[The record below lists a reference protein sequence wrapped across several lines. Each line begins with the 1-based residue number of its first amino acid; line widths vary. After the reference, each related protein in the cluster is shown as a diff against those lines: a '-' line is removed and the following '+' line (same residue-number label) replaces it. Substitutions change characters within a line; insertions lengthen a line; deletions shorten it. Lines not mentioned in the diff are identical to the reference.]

1 MRMTGRY
8 RPQSLHGIYLPKR
21 SAVLTGVMWM
31 TVWRALP
38 FLIWAGA
45 VLSGCESTDV
55 PRPEVREN
63 VSVPAP
69 VVVAAPAPEPVAPG
83 PALTRTQ
90 LIPGLDLPEDTDF
103 IPAPPQDPFGLV
115 RVGLLLPLSGP
126 SANTGQALLNAA
138 QMALFDIADDRF
150 VLQPYDTVGTPE
162 GAMDAAALAVAHG
175 AQVLLGPMF
184 SASAK
189 AVMPQALAAGVN
201 VIPFTT
207 DPTVA
212 APGMFVMGFLVHE
225 QVRRIMT
232 FSRAQG
238 IERFAVLAPA
248 TPYGETAVDAMQQVL
263 LQTGGSLNR
272 VAFYD
277 PNGEDVAD
285 VVRSFTDYDRRHN
298 ALLQQRAALEGKT
311 DAVSRV
317 ALQRLER
324 MDTIGDVP
332 FDAVLLPEQGGRLTE
347 VAALLPFYDVDPG
360 RVQLLGT
367 MLWHTPGLG
376 KEPALVGGW
385 YPAPNP
391 EANAVFYARYRDL
404 YGSTPPAIA
413 THGYD
418 AVALAAVLARTRQSA
433 PFASDALAMP
443 SGFSGV
449 DGVFRLLPT
458 GLSERGFAVM
468 AVTREGAEPIAP
480 APATFEAPIQAS
492 VEAPQF

>member
-1 MRMTGRY
+1 
-8 RPQSLHGIYLPKR
+8 
-21 SAVLTGVMWM
+21 M

-38 FLIWAGA
+38 LLLWAGA
-45 VLSGCESTDV
+45 VLSGCESSDV
-55 PRPEVREN
+55 PRPVATEN
-63 VSVPAP
+63 AGLAP
-69 VVVAAPAPEPVAPG
+69 VLTQPLSEPEPVIAAPT
-83 PALTRTQ
+83 LSRTQ
-90 LIPGLDLPEDTDF
+90 LIPGLDPVVGQGGVPT
-103 IPAPPQDPFGLV
+103 PPRDPFGLV

-126 SANTGQALLNAA
+126 SADTGQALLNAA
-138 QMALFDIADDRF
+138 QMALFDVADDRF
-150 VLQPYDTVGTPE
+150 VLQPYDTTGTPE
-162 GAMDAAALAVAHG
+162 GAVDAAALAVAHG
-175 AQVLLGPMF
+175 AQVLLGPIF

-189 AVMPQALAAGVN
+189 AVIPQAQAAGVN
-201 VIPFTT
+201 MVPFTT

-212 APGMFVMGFLVHE
+212 APGVFVMGFLVHE
-225 QVRRIMT
+225 QVRRIIT

-238 IERFAVLAPA
+238 IERFAALAPA

-263 LQTGGSLNR
+263 QQTGGTLNR

-277 PNGEDVAD
+277 PSGENIAD
-285 VVRSFTDYDRRHN
+285 VVRQFADYDRRHN
-298 ALLQQRAALEGKT
+298 ALLAQRAELEGKT

-332 FDAVLLPEQGGRLTE
+332 FDAILLPEQGGRLTE

-367 MLWHTPGLG
+367 LLWHTPDLG

-385 YPAPNP
+385 YPAPDP
-391 EANAVFYARYRDL
+391 QANAVFYRRYREL

-418 AVALAAVLARTRQSA
+418 AVALASVLARTRQTA
-433 PFASDALAMP
+433 PFASDALAMA

-468 AVTREGAEPIAP
+468 ALTRNGAEPIDP
-480 APATFEAPIQAS
+480 APSTFEAPAQVS
-492 VEAPQF
+492 VAPQF

>member
-1 MRMTGRY
+1 
-8 RPQSLHGIYLPKR
+8 
-21 SAVLTGVMWM
+21 M

-38 FLIWAGA
+38 LLFWAGA
-45 VLSGCESTDV
+45 VLSGCETSDV
-55 PRPEVREN
+55 PRQAAPEN
-63 VSVPAP
+63 AAP
-69 VVVAAPAPEPVAPG
+69 QVVAAPADPRPAPVDAG
-83 PALTRTQ
+83 PALSRNQ
-90 LIPGLDLPEDTDF
+90 LIPGLDPALRTGGAVTV
-103 IPAPPQDPFGLV
+103 PAPPRDPFGLV

-126 SANTGQALLNAA
+126 SADTGQALLNAA
-138 QMALFDIADDRF
+138 QMALFDIADARF
-150 VLQPYDTVGTPE
+150 VLQPYDTAGTPD
-162 GAMDAAALAVAHG
+162 GAVDAAALAVAHG

-189 AVMPQALAAGVN
+189 AVMPQAQAAGVN
-201 VIPFTT
+201 MVPFTT

-212 APGMFVMGFLVHE
+212 APGVFVMGFLVHE
-225 QVRRIMT
+225 QVRRIIS

-238 IERFAVLAPA
+238 IQRFAALAPA

-263 LQTGGSLNR
+263 QQTGGTLNR

-277 PNGEDVAD
+277 PSGEDIAD
-285 VVRSFTDYDRRHN
+285 VVRQFADYDRRHN
-298 ALLQQRAALEGKT
+298 ALLAQRAALEGRT

-367 MLWHTPGLG
+367 LLWHAPDLG

-385 YPAPNP
+385 YPAPDP
-391 EANAVFYARYRDL
+391 ESNAVFYRRYREL
-404 YGSTPPAIA
+404 YGSQPPAIA

-468 AVTREGAEPIAP
+468 AVNRNGAEPIDMAP
-480 APATFEAPIQAS
+480 STFEAPLQA
-492 VEAPQF
+492 VAAPPQF